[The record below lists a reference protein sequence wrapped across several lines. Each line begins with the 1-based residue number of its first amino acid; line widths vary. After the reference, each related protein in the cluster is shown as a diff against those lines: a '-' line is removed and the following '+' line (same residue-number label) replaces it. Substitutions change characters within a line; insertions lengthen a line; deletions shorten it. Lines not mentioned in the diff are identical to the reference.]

1 MTLERVKLK
10 DKKIL
15 NNLIQLYLH
24 NLSQN
29 FKIDFDSKK
38 GLYIYEDISK
48 YFINDND
55 IPLFI
60 KDEDNILGFILLN
73 LSEKENVVQELFILN
88 NYKRL
93 GYGKKAITE
102 VFDTYKGHWCI
113 KVVPCTPNSE
123 NFWANIVKEYTRGKF
138 RLERTGKYNI

>member
-102 VFDTYKGHWCI
+102 VF
-113 KVVPCTPNSE
+113 NM
-123 NFWANIVKEYTRGKF
+123 
-138 RLERTGKYNI
+138 